1 MARARHWLRWVMAG
15 AAVIVVLAVAGP
27 FIYIHFV
34 EGSAPAPLGL
44 TSPSASGNTAG
55 TSGAGSSG
63 TSSGGTSSD
72 GLAGTW
78 RVGTGSVAGYRVKE
92 VLLGQNN
99 LAVGRSH
106 SVTGHL
112 VISGTT
118 LTAATFSVPVTTIHS
133 DQSQRDVQFDGRIM
147 DAAAYPTGTFALT
160 RPVAVGSLPASG
172 AVRTYAVTGSLTLH
186 GHTRPVTFT
195 VSAERAGASLRVS
208 GEIPVLFADWDIPNP
223 SFGSF
228 VTTQNHGI
236 LEFLLVL
243 SKS

>member
-1 MARARHWLRWVMAG
+1 MARARHWLRWVIAG
-15 AAVIVVLAVAGP
+15 AAVIIVLGIAGP

-34 EGSAPAPLGL
+34 EGKAPAPLGL
-44 TSPSASGNTAG
+44 ASPPAG
-55 TSGAGSSG
+55 GHSTGPSGAGGAG
-63 TSSGGTSSD
+63 THTSAA

-78 RVGTGSVAGYRVKE
+78 TVGTGSVAGYRVKE
-92 VLLGQNN
+92 VLVGQNN

-112 VISGTT
+112 VISGKT
-118 LTAATFSVPVTTIHS
+118 LTAATFSVPVATIHS
-133 DQSQRDVQFDGRIM
+133 DQSERDVQFDGRIM
-147 DAAAYPTGTFALT
+147 DAAAYPTGTFTLT
-160 RPVAVGSLPASG
+160 RPVVVGALPASG
-172 AVRTYAVTGSLTLH
+172 AVKSDTVTGNLTLH

-195 VSAERAGASLRVS
+195 VSAERTGSSLRVS
-208 GEIPVLFADWDIPNP
+208 GDIPVLFADWDIPNP